1 MYDLCILQD
10 KIPVPTW
17 HFSSP
22 CPIQSANYNVQSNLP
37 LHHLSKSSSLP
48 PSSPFPSSLPPSQSK
63 RPTCFSWILQRP
75 PWVHLPTYTTS
86 IPFHKQELFLMWIS
100 SCHSLLKSLHVVP
113 ITLKINPKSPKWPGF
128 LGATP
133 THSGIWVLSP
143 VSPDITLPLALWTCY
158 MGFPL
163 VL

>member
-1 MYDLCILQD
+1 MIYVFF
-10 KIPVPTW
+10 KIKSRSQLDTSPLPAPFGQLITM
-17 HFSSP
+17 FSPIYPSIISP
-22 CPIQSANYNVQSNLP
+22 SHPHCHRP
-37 LHHLSKSSSLP
+37 HLSHPHCHHPSLSARHVFPGFCKGPPECTFPLTLLQFLFISKSYFLCESHHVT
-48 PSSPFPSSLPPSQSK
+48 PFL
-63 RPTCFSWILQRP
+63 
-75 PWVHLPTYTTS
+75 
-86 IPFHKQELFLMWIS
+86 
-100 SCHSLLKSLHVVP
+100 SLHVVP